1 MNSNIEH
8 KPYSEVIAPFLRTTN
23 SPLELDFIFDSEENL
38 DSWSSENRNIIHEGL
53 CKVVCNNEEVTY
65 WTFIKNGESFT
76 KKRVISTK
84 DIDDLKT
91 KINDSLISDEE
102 FKNNVNESLDNLN
115 KRIQVIWGVPDE
127 SVLNENLN
135 SIKKIIDAI
144 TCISNLK
151 IKDTDKALA
160 GTTED
165 DVITYLRSVKY
176 NSITALSSV
185 INAFL
190 NEKDNAD
197 NSITT
202 WLELKEFLSGFKDT
216 DVLKDYIE
224 KSLGGSLNFVN
235 SDTVLMSKSNIDG
248 KQIVKSELKL
258 DDSDD
263 NQIIIRRNGVYI
275 NVSIKINDN
284 LIEFYVND
292 NLKTVIDMNKLTPK
306 FKDVYYEPATESLVI
321 VVTTMSGDSIV
332 RVPMSVA
339 LREWTISNDNES
351 PVVLSLIPSVG
362 DGKDLLSAQLK
373 ISTEPD
379 NIIEI
384 KNGHLFVNGIA
395 ENIKYKD
402 NTVYHALEILSEKIK
417 GNEDSISKLSES
429 IDKLQ
434 SSILEMSEKI
444 EQLENKHK
452 WINA

>member
-1 MNSNIEH
+1 MNNNIGH

-38 DSWSSENRNIIHEGL
+38 DSWSSENKNIIHEGL

-65 WTFIKNGESFT
+65 WTFIRNGESFI

-84 DIDDLKT
+84 DIDDLKI

-115 KRIQVIWGVPDE
+115 KRIQIIWGVPDE

-135 SIKKIIDAI
+135 SIKKIIDTI

-151 IKDTDKALA
+151 IKETDKALA

-165 DVITYLRSVKY
+165 DVITYLRTVKY
-176 NSITALSSV
+176 NSITALSNV
-185 INAFL
+185 INTFL

-235 SDTVLMSKSNIDG
+235 SDSILMSKSNIDG

-258 DDSDD
+258 DDSDS
-263 NQIIIRRNGVYI
+263 NQIIIRENGIYM
-275 NVSIKINDN
+275 NVSVKIDGN
-284 LIEFYVND
+284 IIGFFVND
-292 NLKTVIDMNKLTPK
+292 NLKAVMDINNLVPR
-306 FKDVYYEPATESLVI
+306 FKDIYYEQATESLVI
-321 VVTTMSGDSIV
+321 VVATMSKESIL
-332 RVPMSVA
+332 RISLSRA
-339 LREWTISNDNES
+339 LREWTISNDSES
-351 PVVLSLIPSVG
+351 PVVLSLLSAVG

-384 KNGHLFVNGIA
+384 KNGYLFVNGIA